1 LTRSLIQQLAKAG
14 DKEAVRKILLSDSK
28 TKTKSK
34 SREDIP
40 RMYLDL
46 LIGRFDVNEILRIE
60 RIEDPETS
68 ISNKWVDLSIDTV
81 KQLIQQGDAHALKEI
96 KNSIHKR
103 ASREM

>member
-1 LTRSLIQQLAKAG
+1 
-14 DKEAVRKILLSDSK
+14 
-28 TKTKSK
+28 
-34 SREDIP
+34 
-40 RMYLDL
+40 MYLDL